1 MEGPRLLLNR
11 DEKTVGGDIAKGL
24 APGRRLLHV
33 VGRYVVTGDMTD
45 SFVSQ
50 TTASGRGGIVALGLP
65 RCEGAQGFHIQGG
78 GGVITPTLP
87 PKFSREWQA
96 ASREGMKHRRRAW
109 PATAGGESAG
119 WGD

>member
-50 TTASGRGGIVALGLP
+50 TTASGRGVLWPWACRDVKEHRGSIS
-65 RCEGAQGFHIQGG
+65 
-78 GGVITPTLP
+78 
-87 PKFSREWQA
+87 KA
-96 ASREGMKHRRRAW
+96 AAV
-109 PATAGGESAG
+109 
-119 WGD
+119 